1 MKWFKVV
8 WAYREFRQQKFTE
21 LVFGSSDRLREQLA
35 AIKGRNPY
43 DMVIYDYFD
52 YEEGGKC

>member
-35 AIKGRNPY
+35 LL
-43 DMVIYDYFD
+43 
-52 YEEGGKC
+52 